1 MKRSTGI
8 KRRID
13 NLGRIVIPMEIRN
26 DLDIKKGDSLEIFID
41 KQAIILQKDN
51 VSCTFCNEKKDL
63 IEYMEQK
70 ICRKCLEEL
79 RGGKYNGKFGN

>member
-26 DLDIKKGDSLEIFID
+26 DLDIEEGDLLEIFID
-41 KQAIILQKDN
+41 KQAIILQTDN
-51 VSCTFCNEKKDL
+51 DSCVFCGENKAL
-63 IEYMEQK
+63 IDYKEQK
-70 ICRKCLEEL
+70 ICSKCLEEL
-79 RGGKYNGKFGN
+79 IGGKYNGKFEK

>member
-26 DLDIKKGDSLEIFID
+26 YLDIEEGDLLEIFID
-41 KQAIILQKDN
+41 KQAIILQKYN
-51 VSCTFCNEKKDL
+51 AKCVFCSQDKDL
-63 IEYMEQK
+63 IDYKEQK
-70 ICRKCLEEL
+70 ICSKCLEEL
-79 RGGKYNGKFGN
+79 RGEI